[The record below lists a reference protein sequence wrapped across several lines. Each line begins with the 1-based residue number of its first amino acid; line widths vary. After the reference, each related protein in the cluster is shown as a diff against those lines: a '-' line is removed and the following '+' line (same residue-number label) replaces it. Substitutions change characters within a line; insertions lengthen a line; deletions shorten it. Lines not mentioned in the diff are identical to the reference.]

1 MPRLVWKHASA
12 IPQESEIPVDR
23 LTLTAAHE
31 FLNVEGHLLCDPNLP
46 RSASCAVMQVTYLP
60 NMERASLEPVR
71 DRIEI
76 LVPGEQ
82 GVFHAMYETAD
93 GRTQRAVARGPNICV
108 IPANQPHRLTCQRP
122 ADMVAVSL
130 DQAFFAS
137 RTRDAFGCT
146 REVVERYAAVD
157 PFLRGIG
164 NVLRSAFR
172 VMRTPTSAYLE
183 SLASVIAIH
192 VAANYDRRDSAPP
205 TCTGLA
211 PHKLQRVLAFI
222 EERLAESIRVRELAS
237 AVHMSPYHFARM
249 FKQATGQPPHVYITS
264 QRMDQAK
271 NLLGNSDLS
280 LVEVAAS
287 VGYQTQA
294 HFTGVFH
301 KHVGVTPRTFRM
313 KCRAERRVA

>member
-1 MPRLVWKHASA
+1 MDGS
-12 IPQESEIPVDR
+12 S
-23 LTLTAAHE
+23 
-31 FLNVEGHLLCDPNLP
+31 LCDPNIP

-60 NMERASLEPVR
+60 RADQGALSPVQ
-71 DRIEI
+71 DRIEV

-82 GVFHAMYETAD
+82 GVFHAIYETAD
-93 GRTQRAVARGPNICV
+93 AHAQRAIVRAPHVCV
-108 IPANQPHRLTCQRP
+108 IPPNQPHRLTCQRP
-122 ADMVAVSL
+122 ADMVAISL
-130 DQAFFAS
+130 DHAYFVNRS
-137 RTRDAFGCT
+137 REAFGAT
-146 REVVERYAAVD
+146 REVTERYSAVD

-164 NVLRSAFR
+164 NVVRAGFRAMRS
-172 VMRTPTSAYLE
+172 PTQAYLE

-192 VAANYDRRDSAPP
+192 VAANYDRRESGPQS
-205 TCTGLA
+205 CTGLA

-222 EERLAESIRVRELAS
+222 EERLAESIRVRELAA

-301 KHVGVTPRTFRM
+301 KHVGVTPRTFRLN
-313 KCRAERRVA
+313 CRAERRAG